1 MTTTPRVQ
9 WASRLGFLFA
19 SIGGAIGLGN
29 VWRFPYVTGKYGG
42 ASFLLVFLGALILVA
57 LPLLMVEF
65 GLGRS
70 TKRNYAGALK
80 ELLPGTKWYLLGI
93 MGVIALVLILSFYF
107 GISGWTL
114 AYFFKFVGGSYA
126 SLQSDGIVQEF
137 DLFLNSPWQLVFWQ
151 SAVVLITAY
160 IVARGVNK
168 GIERV
173 AMILLPVLFIMIIG
187 LVIRSV
193 TLPGAAAGLEF
204 FLKPDWDKLN
214 AEAVLAAFGQAFFTL
229 GVGVG
234 SLTIYGSYLNKERT
248 IGSSSV
254 LVAGGDTMAAILMGL
269 FIFPAAMAFGIDPEI
284 AGPPLI
290 FLTLPSVFISMD
302 YGLVLASIFFLC
314 MFFACL
320 TTTICIL
327 EGVVGYLIDEW
338 GWSRIKSVVI
348 SCIFISVIGIPQMLS
363 FGPWSDIR
371 LFGKTIFELVDFFVS
386 SIMLPL
392 GGISMALLAGWMIK
406 DRLLLE
412 INTGSGFKVGLG
424 FVICIKFIAPLA
436 IAAVFWY
443 QL

>member
-1 MTTTPRVQ
+1 M
-9 WASRLGFLFA
+9 
-19 SIGGAIGLGN
+19 GGAIGLGN

-42 ASFLLVFLGALILVA
+42 ASFLLVYLGALVLVA
-57 LPLLMVEF
+57 TPLLMVEL

-70 TKRNYAGALK
+70 TKRNYTGALK
-80 ELLPGTKWYLLGI
+80 KLLPGTNWYLLGI
-93 MGVIALVLILSFYF
+93 MGVITLILILSFYF
-107 GISGWTL
+107 GISGWML
-114 AYFFKFVGGSYA
+114 AYFFKFVSGSYS
-126 SLQSDGIVQEF
+126 SLQSNDVAQEF
-137 DLFLNSPWQLVFWQ
+137 ELFLNSPWQLVFWQ

-168 GIERV
+168 GIEKV
-173 AMILLPVLFIMIIG
+173 AKILLPVLFVMTIG

-193 TLPGAAAGLEF
+193 TLPGAGAGLEF
-204 FLKPDWDKLN
+204 FLKPDWSKLN
-214 AEAVLAAFGQAFFTL
+214 AEAILAAFGQAFFTL

-248 IGSSSV
+248 IGSNSAI
-254 LVAGGDTMAAILMGL
+254 VAGGDTLAAILMGL
-269 FIFPAAMAFGIDPEI
+269 FIFPAAMAFGINPEV

-290 FLTLPSVFISMD
+290 FLALPAVFLSMD

-327 EGVVGYLIDEW
+327 EGIVGYLIDEW
-338 GWSRIKSVVI
+338 GWSRIKSVLV
-348 SCIFISVIGIPQMLS
+348 SCIFISVIGVPQMLS

-371 LFGKTIFELVDFFVS
+371 PFGKTIFELVDFFVS

-392 GGISMALLAGWMIK
+392 GGVAMSLLAGWIIK

-412 INTGSGFKVGLG
+412 INTGSGFRVGSG
-424 FVICIKFIAPLA
+424 FVFCIKFVAPLA
-436 IAAVFWY
+436 IAVIFWY